1 MRLFHSVPNLFIFF
15 PHSDVKHCIILNI
28 NLKHGIW
35 TPMCVH
41 KKCSNMRKSS
51 YLLKK
56 KSYKKC
62 SGFLNHL
69 PEKVHNEESSEKPHL
84 ALLALDVKH
93 MWFVCSLS
101 VYTVHIHTDLKN
113 KSSLQNSSMTCLL
126 QYMLNLASVVS
137 ISCSWR
143 KGEK

>member
-1 MRLFHSVPNLFIFF
+1 MCKQMIQHEKTKLIFI
-15 PHSDVKHCIILNI
+15 
-28 NLKHGIW
+28 G
-35 TPMCVH
+35 
-41 KKCSNMRKSS
+41 
-51 YLLKK
+51 KK

-143 KGEK
+143 KGEKKQF